1 MTDKPPDIPDDIWA
15 LAAYEG
21 IAYKAKR
28 REIVARAIMAERE
41 RCAAIV
47 GLYADHPNEVVGM
60 AADEIF
66 TAIHAAQKSPTP

>member
-1 MTDKPPDIPDDIWA
+1 MKPPDIPDDIWA

-41 RCAAIV
+41 RNKA
-47 GLYADHPNEVVGM
+47 
-60 AADEIF
+60 EI
-66 TAIHAAQKSPTP
+66 ARLKEALECEAEIWQPQ